1 MVFLDL
7 FYCLS
12 IKCPFPLSYKRS
24 LFKRSGAKL
33 YDTIPKLMGVGFNV
47 LFKGTKM
54 VFAGLKK
61 KKDRDDLITYLKGAC
76 A

>member
-1 MVFLDL
+1 MTSPFISCTDFFFSNIDLDINECEIYGW
-7 FYCLS
+7 F
-12 IKCPFPLSYKRS
+12 
-24 LFKRSGAKL
+24 
-33 YDTIPKLMGVGFNV
+33 V
-47 LFKGTKM
+47 GTKM

>member
-1 MVFLDL
+1 M
-7 FYCLS
+7 S
-12 IKCPFPLSYKRS
+12 
-24 LFKRSGAKL
+24 
-33 YDTIPKLMGVGFNV
+33 VGFNV